1 LAVGEVAMKE
11 IVEELREVF
20 FPPKG
25 SPHGPVA
32 PLLLLL
38 TFATGLVDAFSYLVL
53 GHVFVANMTGNVLF
67 LAFAIAG
74 AHGLS
79 AWASLVAIAAFVVG
93 ASVGGKIHVLMEQHR
108 ARLLAVSSALQAALL
123 LVTFLLCLGHHATLE
138 GGLRYGVIVVLAVA
152 MGVQNAASRRLA
164 VPDLTTT
171 VLTLTLTGIGA
182 DTKLVGG
189 SGSRGTRRM
198 LSVVTMFL
206 GALVGALFVLHV
218 AIYYPLVI
226 ALVVV
231 ATVGLMS
238 RVLGMANP
246 EWR

>member
-1 LAVGEVAMKE
+1 MMA

-25 SPHGPVA
+25 SAHGPVA

-38 TFATGLVDAFSYLVL
+38 TFVTGLVDAFSYLAL

-67 LAFAIAG
+67 LAFALAG

-79 AWASLVAIAAFVVG
+79 ATASVVALLAFVVG
-93 ASVGGKIHVLMEQHR
+93 AAVGGKIHSLMEQHR
-108 ARLLAVSSALQAALL
+108 ARLLTVSSVVQAALL
-123 LVTFLLCLGHHATLE
+123 LVAVALTVARHAPLD
-138 GGLRYGVIVVLAVA
+138 GGLRYALVVVLALA
-152 MGVQNAASRRLA
+152 MGVQNAASRKLA

-182 DTKLVGG
+182 DSTWVGG
-189 SGSRGTRRM
+189 PGSHGTRRM

-206 GALVGALFVLHV
+206 GAFVGALFVLHV
-218 AIYYPLVI
+218 GIYYPLLF
-226 ALVVV
+226 ALVGA
-231 ATVGLMS
+231 ATVAVAS
-238 RVLGMANP
+238 RSLGRSNP
-246 EWR
+246 DWR